1 MKAVTKAAPALSP
14 GRLLDAAAAAF
25 GLDISAG
32 AQLWEAGALLAAARP
47 AGLPGPGAAPAV
59 RSYAE
64 TRGLGPYAPPAAPFP
79 LSPVAPALVWWRG
92 DGGAAAP
99 LEALAALLRQRYP
112 ADHPVALA
120 PLDADGGAGEAAGLP
135 LGELPALAPR
145 PAPLVLLHVPAL
157 PLDARGADGLAWV
170 VARLLGP
177 GGCPWDVRQTHQS
190 LRGALLEEAHEVLE
204 ALDAGDMAALS
215 EELGDLL
222 IAVFAH
228 SEMARQGGHFDLG
241 DVFAQVTAKLVR
253 RHPHVFG
260 ELTVDGEGQVLRNWE
275 QIKAEELAAKGRARA
290 SALDGVPP
298 GLPALAA
305 AQKLGKKAARAG
317 FNWAELPQVWAKL
330 REELDELAAADGPAQ
345 AAEELGDA
353 LFVLTRL
360 ADWLGVDAEAALRDA
375 SRKFRRRFTRLEAA
389 AADMGRPLADMGLD
403 ELLALWGEAKAASAE

>member
-1 MKAVTKAAPALSP
+1 
-14 GRLLDAAAAAF
+14 
-25 GLDISAG
+25 
-32 AQLWEAGALLAAARP
+32 
-47 AGLPGPGAAPAV
+47 GAAPAV

-64 TRGLGPYAPPAAPFP
+64 TQGLGAYAPPAAPFP
-79 LSPVAPALVWWRG
+79 LAPAAPALVWWRQAEG
-92 DGGAAAP
+92 DEVGQQQS
-99 LEALAALLRQRYP
+99 ALAALLRARYP
-112 ADHPVALA
+112 AEHTVALA
-120 PLDADGGAGEAAGLP
+120 ALDASGAVLQMAGLP
-135 LGELPALAPR
+135 LGELPAFIPHPSSLI
-145 PAPLVLLHVPAL
+145 LLHVPAL
-157 PLDARGADGLAWV
+157 QLDSRGADGLHWV

-228 SEMARQGGHFDLG
+228 SEMARQGGHFALG
-241 DVFAQVTAKLVR
+241 DVFAQVAARLVG

-260 ELTVDGEGQVLRNWE
+260 DLAVDGEGQVLRNWE
-275 QIKAEELAAKGRARA
+275 QIKAAELAAKGRARA
-290 SALDGVPP
+290 GALDGVPP

-330 REELDELAAADGPAQ
+330 REELDELAAASDPAHV
-345 AAEELGDA
+345 AEELGDA

-360 ADWLGVDAEAALRDA
+360 ADWLEVDAEAALRDA
-375 SRKFRRRFTRLEAA
+375 NQKFRRRFARLEAA
-389 AADMGRPLADMGLD
+389 AAARGRPLKTMALD
-403 ELLALWGEAKAASAE
+403 ELLALWGEGKAGA